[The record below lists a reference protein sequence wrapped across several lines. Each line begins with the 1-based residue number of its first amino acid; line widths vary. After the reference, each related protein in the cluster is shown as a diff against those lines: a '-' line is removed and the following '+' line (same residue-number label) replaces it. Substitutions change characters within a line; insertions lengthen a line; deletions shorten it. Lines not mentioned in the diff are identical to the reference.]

1 MSSSQ
6 TLELNSQEAHP
17 QETCP
22 RCHTVT
28 EWGEN
33 SWCPD
38 CGYYPV
44 VDGTQAEGTSW
55 ADGLP
60 DAPEEEFDDRS
71 ALASIPMWFWL
82 MIAGIIGIAL
92 SSVWIR
98 HSLADQETLRGRI
111 ALGQLGVGML
121 IVMIAHGLAAK
132 FAMAGDRRISIPD
145 IFLSWF
151 NVWQPTIGKLP
162 HTCRR
167 LLAVVWG
174 MLACLT
180 AVTIIGGIDYG
191 YPFRDHKGVEL
202 RPMDVAN
209 AVASAAKAQAKKN
222 GQEGKS
228 LEEAIQGDDLAMTA
242 SAAEAGAMSME
253 DAVMQMGEMDQKLLN
268 EIDAPTAGGTSS
280 PEKSESLLASK
291 LDELPA
297 DKDGI
302 RTVTGSLYG
311 VLTKQR
317 NVPVA
322 LLFAVKF
329 EDKWIHLSRVT
340 QKGIPSKTFRR
351 IIQKLNGK
359 VTKGPFVDLATV
371 PDPAPNT
378 RQAWVRFHVDCS
390 LKFTRMEN
398 GELANV
404 RVHSILINQPGVL
417 SSLSR

>member
-44 VDGTQAEGTSW
+44 VDGTQTEGTSW

-111 ALGQLGVGML
+111 ALGQLGVGLL
-121 IVMIAHGLAAK
+121 IVMVAHGLAAK

-209 AVASAAKAQAKKN
+209 AVASAAKAQAQKN

-228 LEEAIQGDDLAMTA
+228 LEEAIQSDDLAMTA
-242 SAAEAGAMSME
+242 SAAEAG
-253 DAVMQMGEMDQKLLN
+253 
-268 EIDAPTAGGTSS
+268 GTSS
-280 PEKSESLLASK
+280 SEKSESMLASK

-302 RTVTGSLYG
+302 QTVTGSLYG
-311 VLTKQR
+311 VVTDQR

>member
-111 ALGQLGVGML
+111 ALGQLGVGLL
-121 IVMIAHGLAAK
+121 IVMVAHGLAAK

-151 NVWQPTIGKLP
+151 NIWQPTIGKLP

-209 AVASAAKAQAKKN
+209 AVASAAKAQAQKN

-228 LEEAIQGDDLAMTA
+228 LEEAIQSDDLAMTA
-242 SAAEAGAMSME
+242 SAAEAG
-253 DAVMQMGEMDQKLLN
+253 
-268 EIDAPTAGGTSS
+268 GTSS
-280 PEKSESLLASK
+280 SEKSESMLASK
-291 LDELPA
+291 LNELPA
-297 DKDGI
+297 DKDKDGI
-302 RTVTGSLYG
+302 QTVTGSLYG
-311 VLTKQR
+311 VVTDQR

-329 EDKWIHLSRVT
+329 EDKWIHFSRVT